1 MTGKSFA
8 VVQQYTA
15 LGDSLLSNSD
25 IVSYNWYSLFVA
37 FLQSTH
43 SVVEKIMFLKVLQP
57 AICHAYNILVISKFA
72 FLSH

>member
-25 IVSYNWYSLFVA
+25 IVSYN
-37 FLQSTH
+37 
-43 SVVEKIMFLKVLQP
+43 
-57 AICHAYNILVISKFA
+57 
-72 FLSH
+72 